1 MSALTDYLLAIG
13 GCVRLYGLT
22 EASGSATIA
31 DISPSAVAGTPVNGA
46 TSQNALGATGFV
58 TGHATCLAGG
68 ATNTGW
74 VIGAAADAT
83 LQLQTYTLGAFIMRQ
98 SGTTATQ
105 YILGR
110 QNGWRISTAVTSF
123 HKAFFATGIS
133 GEPNRT
139 GNSTNTSAS
148 VGHLI
153 GGSYDGQRSQPW
165 LDGQREGSYDRLVGT
180 LGSFPNRVV
189 LNGDTGM
196 ANANHLIS
204 VTFIFSGPA
213 REALGL
219 PTVLTPGEWAE
230 IYRLGLGNPT
240 ADQQAADFAADGT
253 AFIAATA
260 ESERCM
266 VCGRRRRVAEG
277 GVKLTSPTR
286 HWHHSCF
293 GGQGSWMTSALAVS
307 SGNSA
312 LEVDVHHSRLID
324 GVLDTYLSRP
334 TTDAV
339 YYQRTDGKL
348 MGLSYTLMS
357 ANYGGILAALGHM
370 HRRWGGGKYSYYLQR
385 MKLIMSYLR
394 SVQIP
399 GTPAPGT
406 GVGYFSDD
414 GTVSTQWGGNNDFT
428 LREMLPGIIAV
439 WDDLDATTRALWLD
453 TMRKAGYGLQ
463 GQQPTNYY
471 ANGNVE
477 TNIWAIYL
485 MLAKLDPSGPWAGYA
500 TAQLNHIVKPTTGST
515 PAATGLTTCGLKQF
529 VDGTYANDPFITLAT
544 MRGLSESTGKA
555 YFTEANGAGDKGL
568 DWNYG
573 NAQCGIAA
581 AAYLVTGNTD
591 ARRFA
596 NLHGNLYMPRMNLTS
611 GTVTGPSGNSVQAW
625 YADFYGGTRHNT
637 AEYQGMPNARLLNRM
652 GRTDLMTNAQL
663 ASHLPVDEADARLN
677 TTQQAVWYRSVGIY
691 GLMLAT
697 SPYWP
702 GYPEIS

>member
-1 MSALTDYLLAIG
+1 MSAVTDYLLAIG
-13 GCVRLYGLT
+13 GCERLYGLT
-22 EASGSATIA
+22 EASGSATIT
-31 DISPSAVAGTPVNGA
+31 DLSTNAVAGTPVNGA

-74 VIGAAADAT
+74 IIAPAT
-83 LQLQTYTLGAFIMRQ
+83 TGLLLQTYTLGSFILRS
-98 SGTTATQ
+98 SGTSATQ
-105 YILGR
+105 YIVGR
-110 QNGWRISTAVTSF
+110 QNGWRISSAVTSN
-123 HKAFFATGIS
+123 HKAFFATGVA

-139 GNSTNTSAS
+139 GNSTNMGAA

-165 LDGQREGSYDRLVGT
+165 LDGQREGAPDRVVGT
-180 LGSFPNRVV
+180 LASFPNRVV

-196 ANANHLIS
+196 ANPNHFVS
-204 VTFIFSGPA
+204 VTFIFS
-213 REALGL
+213 R
-219 PTVLTPGEWAE
+219 VLTPGEWAE

-240 ADQQAADFAADGT
+240 ADLLAADYAADDT

-260 ESERCM
+260 QGETCQG
-266 VCGRRRRVAEG
+266 CGRKRRVAEG

-286 HWHHSCF
+286 QWHHSCF
-293 GGQGSWMTSALAVS
+293 GAQGAWQASSSPAVS
-307 SGNSA
+307 NTNTS
-312 LEVDVHHSRLID
+312 LDLDVHISRTVD
-324 GVLDTYLSRP
+324 AVLDFYLARP
-334 TTDAV
+334 TTDKV

-357 ANYGGILAALGHM
+357 ANYGGVLSALGHM
-370 HRRWGGGKYSYYLQR
+370 HRRWGGRYSYYLER

-399 GTPAPGT
+399 GTPAPGS

-414 GTVSTQWGGNNDFT
+414 GTSATQWGGNNDFT
-428 LREMLPGIIAV
+428 LREMLPGVIAV
-439 WDDLDATTRALWLD
+439 WDDLDATTRSLWLD
-453 TMRKAGYGLQ
+453 TLRKSGAGLQ

-500 TAQLNHIVKPTTGST
+500 TAQLNHIVKPTTGGT
-515 PAATGLTTCGLKQF
+515 PAATGLTTCGLKQY
-529 VDGTYANDPFITLAT
+529 VDGTYANDPFITLTT

-568 DWNYG
+568 DWNYS
-573 NAQCGIAA
+573 NAQAGIAA
-581 AAYLVTGNTD
+581 AAYLCTGNTD

-596 NLHGNLYMPRMNLTS
+596 NLHANLYFPRMNLTT
-611 GTVTGPSGNSVQAW
+611 GTVTGPSGNSVLAW

-637 AEYQGMPNARLLNRM
+637 AEYQGMPNARLFFRL
-652 GRTDLMTNAQL
+652 GRTDLMTATQIAN
-663 ASHLPVDEADARLN
+663 HWPTEEADARLN
-677 TTQQAVWYRSVGIY
+677 TTQQAVWYRTAGIY
-691 GLMLAT
+691 GLSLAA